1 MDKLL
6 TKFTF
11 NLTMD
16 IIDNQLEIIKNN
28 KPF

>member
-16 IIDNQLEIIKNN
+16 IIDNQLEIIKNK